1 MALITRRRSA
11 SVLPTRYCNMP
22 APKSKP
28 SSRTNM
34 MSMKVKMAY
43 QISIMGHLQFDG
55 GGNRLRAVGD
65 FAPDQKQIKHAENKI
80 KPGTPHEREQDVAVT
95 NHIPDA
101 LARAKELEDQPGLP
115 AQFRRHPA
123 CRGGDVGKGEGQH
136 EGPKQAA

>member
-1 MALITRRRSA
+1 MTFGKESNNVPPKPTSQTSCHDHNGPMAAITSRRSA
-11 SVLPTRYCNMP
+11 SVLPTKYCNMP

-28 SSRTNM
+28 SSTTNM

-80 KPGTPHEREQDVAVT
+80 KPGKPHEREQDVAAT
-95 NHIPDA
+95 
-101 LARAKELEDQPGLP
+101 
-115 AQFRRHPA
+115 
-123 CRGGDVGKGEGQH
+123 
-136 EGPKQAA
+136 

>member
-1 MALITRRRSA
+1 MTFGNETINVPPKPTSQTSCQVHNGPMALITRRRSA

-55 GGNRLRAVGD
+55 GGNHLRAVGD
-65 FAPDQKQIKHAENKI
+65 FSPDKKQIKHSQDKI
-80 KPGTPHEREQDVAVT
+80 KP
-95 NHIPDA
+95 
-101 LARAKELEDQPGLP
+101 
-115 AQFRRHPA
+115 
-123 CRGGDVGKGEGQH
+123 
-136 EGPKQAA
+136 